1 MDLQKILNFRI
12 PKGTVL
18 FADNACSTALSIM
31 FTFDDL
37 VPKKFTLICDFEK
50 DVSDIQNL
58 LERFISMLE
67 FEHVALLISSP
78 IQKYQKHI
86 QTFLDFEFDI
96 FKIFTTVQNDDYSM
110 IPKNVVQKSDLIQEI
125 NQILI
130 PITEH
135 FSIIP
140 SCSSLLPNILLGSS
154 EDFNEGIEKGTS
166 VIQNVLIQLLK
177 KNVNNIKSFAYG
189 DFSKKLA
196 ESLENGRKG
205 DNTDSVALI
214 IDRNLCCT
222 PLFTNDGSLLDKAAS
237 LNLVSVLQDSNLIQT
252 ELNDNLL
259 PTLCKILDIDE
270 KSNLSALS
278 KKWASLSKNEQFS
291 ISKKYPSIQYILDTS
306 SNKDANLV
314 SQRILSAQNSL
325 LNGADFDD
333 IFASYCVSLKPN
345 QIFKIIGF
353 QNCIH
358 RINFEEYLSDI
369 PDDNS
374 SSIKKE
380 KYVDILNNCY
390 SGVSFDLKQR
400 STFKPDELLFLPNI
414 LNFIFDKNAA
424 VNNEIT
430 APSSGLMGFNLFK
443 STQPSLKSFKNVYVF
458 VIGGISFHELALIEK
473 MEKSKSTNTE
483 FHIFSDTICSS
494 IHLFD

>member
-1 MDLQKILNFRI
+1 M
-12 PKGTVL
+12 
-18 FADNACSTALSIM
+18 
-31 FTFDDL
+31 
-37 VPKKFTLICDFEK
+37 
-50 DVSDIQNL
+50 
-58 LERFISMLE
+58 
-67 FEHVALLISSP
+67 
-78 IQKYQKHI
+78 
-86 QTFLDFEFDI
+86 
-96 FKIFTTVQNDDYSM
+96 
-110 IPKNVVQKSDLIQEI
+110 
-125 NQILI
+125 
-130 PITEH
+130 
-135 FSIIP
+135 
-140 SCSSLLPNILLGSS
+140 
-154 EDFNEGIEKGTS
+154 
-166 VIQNVLIQLLK
+166 
-177 KNVNNIKSFAYG
+177 
-189 DFSKKLA
+189 
-196 ESLENGRKG
+196 
-205 DNTDSVALI
+205 
-214 IDRNLCCT
+214 
-222 PLFTNDGSLLDKAAS
+222 
-237 LNLVSVLQDSNLIQT
+237 
-252 ELNDNLL
+252 
-259 PTLCKILDIDE
+259 
-270 KSNLSALS
+270 
-278 KKWASLSKNEQFS
+278 
-291 ISKKYPSIQYILDTS
+291 
-306 SNKDANLV
+306 
-314 SQRILSAQNSL
+314 
-325 LNGADFDD
+325 
-333 IFASYCVSLKPN
+333 KPN